1 MSVKKPTYLLLQ
13 SFTFPTLKV
22 TKELEDF
29 SAEATMIITM
39 AAEGEGLARVT
50 ACPREDTGHL
60 QGDTEHLQVGE
71 EE

>member
-1 MSVKKPTYLLLQ
+1 
-13 SFTFPTLKV
+13 
-22 TKELEDF
+22 
-29 SAEATMIITM
+29 MIITM
-39 AAEGEGLARVT
+39 VAEEAELARVT